1 MTAYV
6 VLGLVE
12 WVGRWVD
19 SISST
24 TDQLLRNGVIMGL
37 VVGVLVGLLMGGWT
51 SERHGVLRIL
61 LWRAGSIPWK
71 YSRFLDQSADHLLL
85 RKVGGG
91 YVFVHRLLLDYFAS
105 LESMETFKPFI
116 PRRAVL
122 TGLAGTGVAV
132 AGGGLTWWLLTPHP
146 LYTYHGHSSA
156 VIALAWSPDG
166 KRIVSSGVGI
176 VEVWDALNGEHAY
189 TYPKDFG
196 NVSGV
201 AWSSDGK
208 ILAFAGL
215 NGVNVWNG
223 ITGTYRFTHKTSD
236 YPIIPAIAWSPD
248 GKSIASSSGGSVEVW
263 DAITGTHRFTLT
275 AQSPIYAVAWSP
287 DGQRLASSGGGI
299 VEVWDATKVREHA
312 LVTYKWYTESIHF
325 GPQAPYALASSP
337 DSKHIISAC
346 QATTGPLCGA
356 TTGRHRFTYTGHSQA
371 VNAVAWSP
379 HGNRIASASMDS
391 TVQVCSAIDGS
402 RVSTYRDTSSP
413 PTLFAAHP
421 LS

>member
-166 KRIVSSGVGI
+166 KRIVSSG
-176 VEVWDALNGEHAY
+176 
-189 TYPKDFG
+189 
-196 NVSGV
+196 
-201 AWSSDGK
+201 
-208 ILAFAGL
+208 
-215 NGVNVWNG
+215 
-223 ITGTYRFTHKTSD
+223 
-236 YPIIPAIAWSPD
+236 
-248 GKSIASSSGGSVEVW
+248 GGSVEVW

-325 GPQAPYALASSP
+325 GPQAPYALAWSP
-337 DSKHIISAC
+337 DSKHIVSAG
-346 QATTGPLCGA
+346 QDTTVQVWDATTGV
-356 TTGRHRFTYTGHSQA
+356 HRFTYTGHSQA

-391 TVQVCSAIDGS
+391 NVQVCSAIDGS